1 MRGETA
7 MNGSDRATM
16 ISRRDATRLL
26 LAATGTLVT
35 GLVLAGSLRGAAAAQ
50 RAMARGAA
58 AAHPEKGLANMTPDL
73 AKLTAEHFEPLV
85 GETFTI
91 GEYQV
96 TLRDVRRQKIRSRF
110 REQFSIT
117 FKAPRDLPIRSE
129 RLSVTHPAIGRHDL
143 LVTQILDGAEG
154 TALEICFS

>member
-1 MRGETA
+1 MCS
-7 MNGSDRATM
+7 SD
-16 ISRRDATRLL
+16 L
-26 LAATGTLVT
+26 
-35 GLVLAGSLRGAAAAQ
+35 
-50 RAMARGAA
+50 
-58 AAHPEKGLANMTPDL
+58 KGLANMTQDL
-73 AKLTAEHFEPLV
+73 ATLAAEHFEPLV

-117 FKAPRDLPIRSE
+117 FKVPRDLPIRSE
-129 RLSVTHPAIGRHDL
+129 RLPVAHPAIGRHDL
-143 LVTQILDGAEG
+143 LVTQILDAADG

>member
-1 MRGETA
+1 MRGEAA
-7 MNGSDRATM
+7 MNGCNRATL
-16 ISRRDATRLL
+16 ISRRDAIRL
-26 LAATGTLVT
+26 LAAAGTLVA

-50 RAMARGAA
+50 GAVPRRA
-58 AAHPEKGLANMTPDL
+58 AAHLEKGLANMTHDL

-96 TLRDVRRQKIRSRF
+96 TLRDVRRQTIRSRF

-117 FKAPRDLPIRSE
+117 FKVPRDLPIRSE

-143 LVTQILDGAEG
+143 LVTQILDGADG

>member
-1 MRGETA
+1 MRDEAA
-7 MNGSDRATM
+7 MNGCDRTTT

-26 LAATGTLVT
+26 AAGTLLT
-35 GLVLAGSLRGAAAAQ
+35 GLMLAGSLRGAAPAQAAV
-50 RAMARGAA
+50 RRRA
-58 AAHPEKGLANMTPDL
+58 AAHPEKGLTNMTPDL

-96 TLRDVRRQKIRSRF
+96 TLRDVRRQKLRSRF
-110 REQFSIT
+110 REQFSLT
-117 FKAPRDLPIRSE
+117 FEAPRNLPIRSE
-129 RLSVTHPAIGRHDL
+129 RLLVTHPAIGRHEL
-143 LVTQILDGAEG
+143 LVTQILDGADG